1 MYMCKIT
8 SLAMSKSHVT
18 PIKSITFPKLELMA
32 VAIRLAQFVI
42 YPTHILHEIFSVI
55 IHLAMYTCGLTV
67 K

>member
-42 YPTHILHEIFSVI
+42 YPISSMKSSV
-55 IHLAMYTCGLTV
+55 L
-67 K
+67 